1 MLINV
6 QVIQPAQVDDDEI
19 RILVQSYW
27 KHLRSKYSRG
37 EDEREHKRVKMAN
50 YMSNKRRA
58 AQVGEFITGQ
68 QLRWS
73 ILNLSFSQAAKT

>member
-6 QVIQPAQVDDDEI
+6 QVIQSAQVDDDEI
-19 RILVQSYW
+19 RVLAQSYW

-37 EDEREHKRVKMAN
+37 EVERENKRVKMAH

-58 AQVGEFITGQ
+58 AQVGELINCQ
-68 QLRWS
+68 RLRLG
-73 ILNLSFSQAAKT
+73 ILNLSFSQADKN